1 MAFGRTTEMVPGA
14 VISVSAKERVD
25 FIRRTYLHL
34 FAAIAAFVGLE
45 VVLLNLSFTRALV
58 FRMVAS
64 PWSWVAVLVLFMV
77 VGWIADK
84 WAHSAESR
92 AMQYLGLGLYVVAE
106 AIIFLPLLFIG
117 AYYSDPSVIPT
128 AGLLTGIVFS
138 GLTATVFITGKDF
151 SYLRGAL
158 MVGFFAALGIIL
170 CGAIFGFKL
179 GLLFSGIL
187 VVLAGAY
194 VLYVTSN
201 VLYHYRT
208 DQHVA
213 ASLSLFAAIALL
225 FWYIL
230 RIVIALAGRD

>member
-1 MAFGRTTEMVPGA
+1 MAFGRSTEMVPGA
-14 VISVSAKERVD
+14 AVSSSTRERVA

-34 FAAIAAFVGLE
+34 LAAIGAFVGLE
-45 VVLLNLSFTRALV
+45 VLLMNMSFTRRLA
-58 FRMVAS
+58 FRMIAN
-64 PWSWVAVLVLFMV
+64 PWSWVVVLLMFMV
-77 VGWIADK
+77 VGWVADK
-84 WAHSAESR
+84 WAHSATSKG
-92 AMQYLGLGLYVVAE
+92 MQYLGLSLYVVAE
-106 AIIFLPLLFIG
+106 AIIFMPLLFIG

-128 AGLLTGIVFS
+128 AGLLTGVVFA

-151 SYLRGAL
+151 SFLRGVL
-158 MVGFFAALGIIL
+158 VVGFFAAFGVIL

-179 GLLFSGIL
+179 GLLFSSIL
-187 VVLAGAY
+187 VVLAGMY

-230 RIVIALAGRD
+230 RIVIILAGRD

>member
-1 MAFGRTTEMVPGA
+1 MASGPPISPAPAAVKTSSMLKITTASRVTDQGRVPGSGQKA
-14 VISVSAKERVD
+14 GMSTVPEKV
-25 FIRRTYLHL
+25 
-34 FAAIAAFVGLE
+34 
-45 VVLLNLSFTRALV
+45 N
-58 FRMVAS
+58 
-64 PWSWVAVLVLFMV
+64 
-77 VGWIADK
+77 
-84 WAHSAESR
+84 
-92 AMQYLGLGLYVVAE
+92 VVAE
-106 AIIFLPLLFIG
+106 AVIFLPLLFIG

-128 AGLLTGIVFS
+128 AGLLTGIVFA

-201 VLYHYRT
+201 VLHHYRT